1 MLCSSKGALFE
12 QGCSCAP
19 NRQHV
24 HAACLRSLNGTYACS
39 ECGQEYTGTVCTEIA
54 RVALE
59 RAKCARPLDVTAV
72 LICQLN
78 LAYTQCMLG
87 GTACTQL
94 DLERHTAQ
102 RDLERCI
109 VSMTETLGAK
119 HPLPLLARSRLCLVL
134 LVQGKF
140 DDATAL
146 ARALYDTAMV
156 EGPHQ
161 FIRLTR
167 NVLASVS
174 VTKLRETK
182 KIPHA
187 EILLEAQFVAA
198 PTSAPTMRRM
208 VGLLYGQRRF
218 YEAADFAERSFKLT
232 VAALGPNHKD
242 TLLDAAVVRKVN
254 GRIGRDATAA
264 AAAAAA
270 EAEKARVVREALYAA
285 IPADVTFGGMKR
297 IIGDKYYIWGQLVPF
312 GPGQW
317 YSDRAYA
324 TTSGYTVYVGEDGV
338 YTGAIGA
345 PITALSI
352 ENGSRTPEG
361 ATWSGNLRGGL
372 VRR

>member
-1 MLCSSKGALFE
+1 
-12 QGCSCAP
+12 
-19 NRQHV
+19 
-24 HAACLRSLNGTYACS
+24 
-39 ECGQEYTGTVCTEIA
+39 VCTEIA
-54 RVALE
+54 RAALE
-59 RAKCARPLDVTAV
+59 RAKRARPLDIEAV
-72 LICQLN
+72 LLCQMR
-78 LAYTQCMLG
+78 LAYAHGMLG
-87 GTACTQL
+87 DT
-94 DLERHTAQ
+94 DAQ

-146 ARALYDTAMV
+146 ARALYDTAMA

-187 EILLEAQFVAA
+187 EVLLEARLAIAA

-232 VAALGPNHKD
+232 VAALGPTHKD

-254 GRIGRDATAA
+254 GRIGPRAVCAACGARDPKPKRCAGCRDARYCGSACQRAHRADHRASCSAYPKIRTAPRA
-264 AAAAAA
+264 
-270 EAEKARVVREALYAA
+270 VLDTDDAL
-285 IPADVTFGGMKR
+285 R
-297 IIGDKYYIWGQLVPF
+297 IWL
-312 GPGQW
+312 
-317 YSDRAYA
+317 
-324 TTSGYTVYVGEDGV
+324 TLT
-338 YTGAIGA
+338 
-345 PITALSI
+345 
-352 ENGSRTPEG
+352 
-361 ATWSGNLRGGL
+361 
-372 VRR
+372 